1 MRFTI
6 LLYCFALATSALS
19 RAQSKTLHQE
29 QSQVMNASLGT
40 NDWGLADAACDAKGN
55 VFVTAWNPEGEG
67 PADRPL
73 LMFDS
78 AGILKMHFASSRKDL
93 GLSAAAPSYQ
103 PPYQPTALVSDGG
116 VVRLVWSYDG
126 MSLDVFSAD
135 GKLISITPLDPPAI
149 IPYQLAVF
157 PSGELLVSG
166 LEHVHSRRAL
176 AAYKSFTA
184 VYSKEGHL
192 QKRLALPEDTEID
205 AAAEIGDSRY
215 AQGPMFGNRAVEGGA
230 ARLGDDGNVYL
241 MRRTSPATVYVISA
255 AGELLRTL
263 RIGPEDTGQMPI
275 DMQVAAGRIAVEF
288 SLSCSAGQCQG
299 TNFTVSDATTGQKLS
314 EYSDSSV
321 PGVLACYSAKPER
334 FTFLTVSDNHKLEMV
349 EATAK

>member
-1 MRFTI
+1 MRFAI
-6 LLYCFALATSALS
+6 VLYCFALVSSVLS
-19 RAQSKTLHQE
+19 RAQNKALHQE

-55 VFVTAWNPEGEG
+55 VFVTAWDPEGEG
-67 PADRPL
+67 PADRAL

-78 AGILKMHFASSRKDL
+78 AGILKVHFASSRKDL
-93 GLSAAAPSYQ
+93 GLSAASPSYQ

-116 VVRLVWSYDG
+116 VARLVWSYDG

-135 GKLISITPLDPPAI
+135 GKLKTKTPLDPPAI

-157 PSGELLVSG
+157 PSGESLVSG
-166 LEHVHSRRAL
+166 LENVHSRRAL
-176 AAYKSFTA
+176 GAYKSFTA
-184 VYSKEGHL
+184 IYSKDGQIL
-192 QKRLALPEDTEID
+192 KRLSLPEDAEID
-205 AAAEIGDSRY
+205 AAAELGDSRY
-215 AQGPMFGNRAVEGGA
+215 ARGPMFGNRGVSSGV

-241 MRRTSPATVYVISA
+241 MRRTSPATVYLISA
-255 AGELLRTL
+255 AGELVRTL
-263 RIGPEDTGQMPI
+263 RIDPADTGQMPS

-288 SLSCSAGQCQG
+288 SLSCSADQCQG
-299 TNFTVSDATTGQKLS
+299 ANFTVSDATTGQKLS

-334 FTFLTVSDNHKLEMV
+334 FTFLTVSDNHKLQMV
-349 EATAK
+349 EAAAK